1 MAVTLGKKHFT
12 PAVHLAWVSISFQ
25 VASIIIMQLG
35 HSKTEQKEEI
45 EHSSEDPP
53 KSGELNLSEQ
63 AILSIKRDMVLR
75 FCFGNILKL
84 VDTKQFAF
92 RERNSFSPLTRMKN
106 AREKRIRQSQ
116 AQGILTR
123 VATHNRNQLMATMTE
138 TQTALH
144 HGKIRNFVK
153 NLKRIPQSQAPS
165 ERDNRH
171 TKKLVDCKVLPETP
185 ISPDS
190 NGNKSKSIS
199 ESSNKAIL
207 LPVPP
212 PGESLTPHRS
222 AVLSD
227 EPNASSSKYIEN
239 SYETR
244 DLIQASLEV
253 DVCKESTGK
262 TNGKILVQN
271 DKLFSQ
277 HISQDAS
284 DVSKIEKNSHQE
296 SSLDSVGETKQ
307 DKMPSQAT
315 MHSERNVKR
324 SSSHSSINT
333 QNRNKRLSTV
343 HLASMIDQSANRN
356 SLKLLFGHSR
366 VLVSRH
372 KIIVSK
378 KTKTSINRLKRKS
391 RSSADIHEKQEETE
405 NFDMDFLDCGLA
417 AATQAFLQAKEE
429 LEKALS
435 NDYYE
440 AINIGATDTTES
452 YRVLQDAES
461 GVSQESEK
469 HSTDSHPNLL
479 IPQSKSAITPR
490 SSLPIISVERE
501 ELKLG
506 SKKPNKSSYDKR
518 CMLSDKNTLLKL
530 QSAVIAQELHN
541 VDLTLTDLKQTLR
554 NSQSRPTPTC
564 WRCCLSV
571 PEESR
576 STQDRNSAR
585 SYKLETPNE
594 SETLFDAQ
602 VETDS
607 SYRDVFSG
615 LNSTEIMKSKMMV
628 EAGRPAIE
636 ATLSL
641 VRNFDRWIRLAQ
653 IDSECRLEMMIES
666 DSFRTDL
673 GLKPLLNEALFSG

>member
-1 MAVTLGKKHFT
+1 M
-12 PAVHLAWVSISFQ
+12 
-25 VASIIIMQLG
+25 
-35 HSKTEQKEEI
+35 
-45 EHSSEDPP
+45 
-53 KSGELNLSEQ
+53 
-63 AILSIKRDMVLR
+63 
-75 FCFGNILKL
+75 
-84 VDTKQFAF
+84 
-92 RERNSFSPLTRMKN
+92 
-106 AREKRIRQSQ
+106 
-116 AQGILTR
+116 
-123 VATHNRNQLMATMTE
+123 
-138 TQTALH
+138 
-144 HGKIRNFVK
+144 
-153 NLKRIPQSQAPS
+153 
-165 ERDNRH
+165 
-171 TKKLVDCKVLPETP
+171 
-185 ISPDS
+185 
-190 NGNKSKSIS
+190 
-199 ESSNKAIL
+199 
-207 LPVPP
+207 
-212 PGESLTPHRS
+212 
-222 AVLSD
+222 
-227 EPNASSSKYIEN
+227 
-239 SYETR
+239 
-244 DLIQASLEV
+244 
-253 DVCKESTGK
+253 
-262 TNGKILVQN
+262 
-271 DKLFSQ
+271 
-277 HISQDAS
+277 
-284 DVSKIEKNSHQE
+284 
-296 SSLDSVGETKQ
+296 
-307 DKMPSQAT
+307 
-315 MHSERNVKR
+315 
-324 SSSHSSINT
+324 
-333 QNRNKRLSTV
+333 
-343 HLASMIDQSANRN
+343 
-356 SLKLLFGHSR
+356 
-366 VLVSRH
+366 
-372 KIIVSK
+372 
-378 KTKTSINRLKRKS
+378 KRKS